1 MKSTALGAEARRNQK
16 NIFTGKAHEKFY
28 STSGSVKVDRMAF
41 IKEDRIDVKNQI
53 DGNQK

>member
-1 MKSTALGAEARRNQK
+1 MNSTALGAEARRNQK